1 MISINATLF
10 LQIIHFLI
18 LLFILNRILIKP
30 IMEVVDKRRVHID
43 DEEKLLSNLEVET
56 RELVDKCASIERE
69 ARKKALEDSSLLR
82 KEAND
87 AAEELYDT
95 ARDEITGLRD
105 QADREIES
113 KIDEARKTI
122 GDFAADLAEELTEK
136 VIGRRFA
143 S

>member
-18 LLFILNRILIKP
+18 LLFILNRILLKP
-30 IMEVVDKRRVHID
+30 IMEVVDKRRLHIE
-43 DEEKLLSNLEVET
+43 DEEKLLNNLEAET
-56 RELVDKCASIERE
+56 RELVDKCTSIERE
-69 ARKKALEDSSLLR
+69 ARKKALEESSLLR

-87 AAEELYDT
+87 AAEEFYDV
-95 ARDEITGLRD
+95 ARNEIAGIRD
-105 QADREIES
+105 QADKEIES
-113 KIDEARKTI
+113 KIDEARQGIK
-122 GDFAADLAEELTEK
+122 DFASELAGELTEK

>member
-18 LLFILNRILIKP
+18 LLFILNRILLKP
-30 IMEVVDKRRVHID
+30 IMEVVDKRRLHIE
-43 DEEKLLSNLEVET
+43 DEEKLLNNLEAET
-56 RELVDKCASIERE
+56 RELVDKCTSIERE
-69 ARKKALEDSSLLR
+69 ARKKALEESSLLR

-87 AAEELYDT
+87 AAEEFYDV
-95 ARDEITGLRD
+95 ARNEIAGIRD
-105 QADREIES
+105 QADKEIES
-113 KIDEARKTI
+113 KIEEARQGI
-122 GDFAADLAEELTEK
+122 QDFASELAGELTEK